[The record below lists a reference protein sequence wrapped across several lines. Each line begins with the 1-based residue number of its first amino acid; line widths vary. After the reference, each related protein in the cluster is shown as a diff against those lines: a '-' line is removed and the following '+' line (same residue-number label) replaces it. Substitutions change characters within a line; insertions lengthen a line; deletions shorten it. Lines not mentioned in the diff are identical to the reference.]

1 MGNIATGIGDAMT
14 CMRKHENAD
23 AVRSSNRPLG
33 IGRDLDDAVLAATN
47 KSIEEN
53 AGLVSLV
60 ALNFQCNNLPNLDT
74 FTRTDGFVV
83 LYHKQG
89 NMWKKLG
96 HTEIIMDNLDPKW
109 VKSFEVQY
117 FFEKR
122 EFYKAVV
129 YDVDDFD
136 HIDDYSLHTMAGQ
149 VEFGLHEV
157 VTARD

>member
-1 MGNIATGIGDAMT
+1 MGNIATGLGDAMT

-47 KSIEEN
+47 KSIEQN

-60 ALNFQCNNLPNLDT
+60 ALNFKCNNLPNLDT

-83 LYHKQG
+83 LFQKQG
-89 NMWKKLG
+89 NMWRKLG

-109 VKSFEVQY
+109 VKSFEV
-117 FFEKR
+117 
-122 EFYKAVV
+122 
-129 YDVDDFD
+129 
-136 HIDDYSLHTMAGQ
+136 
-149 VEFGLHEV
+149 
-157 VTARD
+157 